1 MVENRVLFHQANLM
15 FKSRID
21 SSIAS
26 ALGLAELC
34 YEQKIP

>member
-1 MVENRVLFHQANLM
+1 MVENRVLFHQENWI
-15 FKSRID
+15 FKSRVD

-26 ALGLAELC
+26 ALGLAELY